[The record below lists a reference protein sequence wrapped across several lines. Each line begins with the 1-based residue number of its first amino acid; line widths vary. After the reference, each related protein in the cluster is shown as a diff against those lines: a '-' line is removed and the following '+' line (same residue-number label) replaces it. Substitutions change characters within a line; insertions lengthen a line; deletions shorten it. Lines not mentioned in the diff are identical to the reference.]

1 MTRPH
6 KPNIRRIA
14 YQTQCFQELE
24 AYLKEHEMELNHKEF
39 LLDLAALLDFLE
51 TENYVG
57 AHYIGTVINERL
69 KTKIPEWE
77 RKANKFVPE
86 DWEIPDTQLSPEK
99 EQN

>member
-1 MTRPH
+1 MSRPH

-14 YQTQCFQELE
+14 FQARCFYELE

-77 RKANKFVPE
+77 KKANNHVPK
-86 DWEIPDTQLSPEK
+86 DWEVPDIQLDPTK
-99 EQN
+99 EQK

>member
-14 YQTQCFQELE
+14 YQRTCFDELHT
-24 AYLKEHEMELNHKEF
+24 YLKEHELQMNHKEF
-39 LLDLAALLDFLE
+39 LLDLAALIDFLE
-51 TENYVG
+51 DENYVG
-57 AHYIGTVINERL
+57 AHYLATVINERL

-77 RKANKFVPE
+77 KKAYNYVPE
-86 DWEIPDTQLSPEK
+86 DWTVPDIQLDPEK